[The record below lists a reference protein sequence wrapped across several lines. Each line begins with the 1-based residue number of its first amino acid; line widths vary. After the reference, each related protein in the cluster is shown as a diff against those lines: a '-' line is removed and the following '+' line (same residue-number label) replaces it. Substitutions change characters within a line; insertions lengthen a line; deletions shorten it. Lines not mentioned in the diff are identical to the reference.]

1 MNRSVQQSWLLALSL
16 VLALAP
22 VAVRACP
29 FCSAVSMTLGEE
41 LKSSDAVVLATL
53 INRPASSDPAGGA
66 PVKSKFK
73 IVKVLKGDKLLKGKQ
88 QIELL
93 YFGTQE
99 PGATFLLFGVDP
111 KELAWGTPTALSQ
124 QGVKYLEK
132 VAQLGDAPAER
143 LVFFQEY
150 FEDADPLLSSDAFN
164 EFAKAPFA
172 DVVLLK
178 DSMHRDKL
186 IAWIKDDKVPASRR
200 RLYLTMLGM
209 CGTTADVPM
218 IEAMIKSEDR
228 QARTALDAMIGCYLN
243 LKGADGLPLVE
254 DLFLKND
261 KSEYVDT
268 YSAIV
273 ALRVL
278 GQETNL
284 IPKQRLVAALRHMLD
299 RPQLADLVIPDLARW
314 QDWGS
319 MPKLVALFKDAN
331 EESSWVRVPVVQ
343 FLRACPDPKALEYI
357 AELTKIDPDAVKRAT
372 NYLALPGA
380 GGGAAAAQTAQP
392 AGGAASDKKAPAKDA
407 KPAAAPDASS
417 QSTPDPLFDLQAP
430 AIVASSTPH
439 LAGQATTGRLT
450 YKSKMLELQLS
461 PNVTDT
467 SAAPANGKVEANDR
481 ELVVPDSYITKI
493 SPRMTYTFDDA
504 DQTPLTPENAEQT
517 VALASPAVSDFS
529 TVAFTVGPKSMA
541 SEARDNDLAGAG
553 KSTCVRG
560 TAH

>member
-1 MNRSVQQSWLLALSL
+1 LLALPV
-16 VLALAP
+16 VLALTAA
-22 VAVRACP
+22 AVQACP

-53 INRPASSDPAGGA
+53 VDRPAAADPAGGA

-73 IVKVLKGDKLLKGKQ
+73 ILKVLKGEKLLAGKR

-99 PGATFLLFGVDP
+99 TGATFLLFGVDP

-124 QGVKYLEK
+124 RGVEYLEK
-132 VAQLGDAPAER
+132 VAQLGDAAAER

-164 EFAKAPFA
+164 EFAKAPFT

-178 DSMHRDKL
+178 DHMHRDKL
-186 IAWIKDDKVPASRR
+186 IAWINDDKVPASRR

-209 CGTTADVPM
+209 CGTSADVPM
-218 IEAMIKSEDR
+218 IEAMIKTDDR

-243 LKGADGLPLVE
+243 LKGADGLPLIE

-273 ALRVL
+273 ALRIL
-278 GQETNL
+278 GQETNI
-284 IPKQRLVAALRHMLD
+284 IPKDRLVAALRHMLD

-314 QDWGS
+314 QDWS
-319 MPKLVALFKDAN
+319 AMPKLVDLFKNAN

-343 FLRACPDPKALEYI
+343 FLRACPDPKALEYLG
-357 AELTKIDPDAVKRAT
+357 ELSKIDPDAVKRAT

-380 GGGAAAAQTAQP
+380 ASGGPAAAQTAQP
-392 AGGAASDKKAPAKDA
+392 AGGAAKDDKPAAANDA
-407 KPAAAPDASS
+407 KPAAAAPNASS
-417 QSTPDPLFDLQAP
+417 
-430 AIVASSTPH
+430 
-439 LAGQATTGRLT
+439 
-450 YKSKMLELQLS
+450 
-461 PNVTDT
+461 
-467 SAAPANGKVEANDR
+467 SAAPGVTRQED
-481 ELVVPDSYITKI
+481 
-493 SPRMTYTFDDA
+493 
-504 DQTPLTPENAEQT
+504 
-517 VALASPAVSDFS
+517 ALAATAGESPIVSDPS
-529 TVAFTVGPKSMA
+529 PELSASKGGDVGGGDRGDAAAAQTETSRDTALPTVTTLASGSSDIPLGWATAAGVCLVIVVGSVFLF
-541 SEARDNDLAGAG
+541 R
-553 KSTCVRG
+553 R
-560 TAH
+560 H

>member
-1 MNRSVQQSWLLALSL
+1 MNHSLPRSWLLVVPLA
-16 VLALAP
+16 LALAP
-22 VAVRACP
+22 AVSRACP

-41 LKSSDAVVLATL
+41 LKSSDAAVLATL
-53 INRPASSDPAGGA
+53 VDRPASSDPAGGA

-73 IVKVLKGDKLLKGKQ
+73 ITKVLKGEKLLNGKK

-93 YFGTQE
+93 FFGTQQ

-111 KELAWGTPTALSQ
+111 KELAWGTPTALSDR
-124 QGVKYLEK
+124 GVKYLEK
-132 VAQLGDAPAER
+132 VAQLGDAPEQR
-143 LVFFQEY
+143 LAFFQEY

-172 DVVLLK
+172 DVVLIK
-178 DSMHRDKL
+178 GNMHHDKL
-186 IAWIKDDKVPASRR
+186 VAWINDDKIPASRR

-209 CGTTADVPM
+209 CGTPADVPR
-218 IEAMIKSEDR
+218 IEAMIKTDDR

-243 LKGADGLPLVE
+243 LKGVDGLPLVE

-261 KSEYVDT
+261 KAEYVDT

-278 GQETNL
+278 GQETNI

-319 MPKLVALFKDAN
+319 MPKLVELFKNAN

-343 FLRACPDPKALEYI
+343 FLRACPDPKALEYV

-372 NYLALPGA
+372 NFLALPGA

-392 AGGAASDKKAPAKDA
+392 AGGAAADKKAAPAKDA
-407 KPAAAPDASS
+407 KPATAAP
-417 QSTPDPLFDLQAP
+417 
-430 AIVASSTPH
+430 
-439 LAGQATTGRLT
+439 
-450 YKSKMLELQLS
+450 
-461 PNVTDT
+461 
-467 SAAPANGKVEANDR
+467 
-481 ELVVPDSYITKI
+481 
-493 SPRMTYTFDDA
+493 
-504 DQTPLTPENAEQT
+504 
-517 VALASPAVSDFS
+517 
-529 TVAFTVGPKSMA
+529 
-541 SEARDNDLAGAG
+541 GA
-553 KSTCVRG
+553 
-560 TAH
+560 